1 MRKTNVLSMI
11 LTLMIGALTLTVMAW
26 ERDQLL
32 GRMVPETCEIEEFE
46 SLEHY
51 EKERGRHE
59 TWTVPFLI
67 RGVAQS
73 WDARHHWQKEY
84 LIEKYGSRIVKHG
97 SEYSIVYGGG
107 AAELTTTMKEVI
119 EDLENENASFVFQ
132 PSILDDIPELRN
144 DFVVPS
150 IFESWDSI
158 NREHNGDLWHMLS
171 LGPSKKGN
179 IIAI

>member
-32 GRMVPETCEIEEFE
+32 ERMVPETCEIEEFE

-97 SEYSIVYGGG
+97 SEYSIRP
-107 AAELTTTMKEVI
+107 TTNTTIKLQCRQLLSHVFFQLMEFCVI
-119 EDLENENASFVFQ
+119 FIHDSSSFEIGRAHV
-132 PSILDDIPELRN
+132 
-144 DFVVPS
+144 
-150 IFESWDSI
+150 
-158 NREHNGDLWHMLS
+158 
-171 LGPSKKGN
+171 
-179 IIAI
+179 